1 VDIMLKALLVVT
13 ACLAQAGAGAG
24 TVIVPPRWPVTATG
38 GGEVILHTRV
48 NPDGTPELIL
58 GVLETPPFAEAL
70 REAVREWQVP
80 WAAAEAGPDILVV
93 GVFRSPALLELSNL
107 PAPPSAAIA
116 PPALPFPVEW
126 ARPVYPP
133 TATGDGVVIVELRVG
148 ASGGIRGATVVR
160 SAPGFDAAAV
170 DIAWQWRF
178 RPAVRD
184 GRPVPTIAYLVFG
197 FRAPV
202 TLPSSRPR

>member
-1 VDIMLKALLVVT
+1 MVKALLVIA

-24 TVIVPPRWPVTATG
+24 TVIVPPRWPITATG
-38 GGEVILHTRV
+38 GGEVILHAKV
-48 NPDGTPELIL
+48 NRDGSPELIF
-58 GVLETPPFAEAL
+58 GVLETPPFGEAV
-70 REAVREWQVP
+70 REAVREWQLP

-107 PAPPSAAIA
+107 PAPPSAAAA
-116 PPALPFPVEW
+116 PAVLPFPVEW
-126 ARPVYPP
+126 ARPVYP
-133 TATGDGVVIVELRVG
+133 AKAIGDGVVIIELRVG
-148 ASGGIRGATVVR
+148 ESGGIRGANVVS

-202 TLPSSRPR
+202 TPAHPTPR